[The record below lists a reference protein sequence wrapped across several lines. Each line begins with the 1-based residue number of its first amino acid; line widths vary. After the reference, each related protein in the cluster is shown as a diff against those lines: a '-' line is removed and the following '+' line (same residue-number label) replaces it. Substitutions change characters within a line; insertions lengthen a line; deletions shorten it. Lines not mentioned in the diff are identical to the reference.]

1 MLSGNKLGKGKEE
14 IVQRSADLTLLLVDG
29 LALLLLY
36 SAALLLRAGCTGI
49 SDGLALLLCHCL
61 AHRSSGLAAVLFS
74 DSLAALLK
82 HRAALVLS
90 NRFIDRCAVL
100 LSPSTAAAAVCCVI
114 CGALL
119 LTEIIRII

>member
-49 SDGLALLLCHCL
+49 SDSLALLLCHCL

-90 NRFIDRCAVL
+90 DSVIHRCAVL
-100 LSPSTAAAAVCCVI
+100 LFPSTAAAAVCGEVRS
-114 CGALL
+114 ALL
-119 LTEIIRII
+119 LTKIIRNI